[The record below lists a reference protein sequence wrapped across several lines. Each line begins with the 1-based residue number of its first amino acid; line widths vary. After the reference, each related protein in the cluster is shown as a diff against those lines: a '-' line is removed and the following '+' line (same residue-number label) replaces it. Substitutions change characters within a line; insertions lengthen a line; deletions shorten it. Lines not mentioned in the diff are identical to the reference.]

1 MKVKYKLSI
10 GYPTACRED
19 VIEIEDEELEGLSE
33 EEAADRIFDIVNESA
48 QDFISLSWKKIDE

>member
-10 GYPTACRED
+10 GYPAACRED

>member
-1 MKVKYKLSI
+1 MKIKYKLSI
-10 GYPTACRED
+10 GYPAACRED

>member
-19 VIEIEDEELEGLSE
+19 VIEI
-33 EEAADRIFDIVNESA
+33 
-48 QDFISLSWKKIDE
+48 

>member
-1 MKVKYKLSI
+1 MKIKYKLSI
-10 GYPTACRED
+10 GYPAACRED

-48 QDFISLSWKKIDE
+48 QDFISLSWKK

>member
-1 MKVKYKLSI
+1 MKIKYKLSI

-33 EEAADRIFDIVNESA
+33 EAAADKIFDIVNESA
-48 QDFISLSWKKIDE
+48 QDFISLSWKKVDE

>member
-1 MKVKYKLSI
+1 MKIKYKLSI
-10 GYPTACRED
+10 GYPAACRED

-48 QDFISLSWKKIDE
+48 QDFISLSWKKVDE